1 MICCHCAV
9 TLTMEKEISELK
21 STDLSFKFALLH
33 SLDFGYLPEASD
45 QNVLLPHF
53 SKETS
58 GSPEMRLWTKVEHV
72 CYWVPVMEGSKIC
85 NF

>member
-58 GSPEMRLWTKVEHV
+58 G
-72 CYWVPVMEGSKIC
+72 
-85 NF
+85 